1 MRDEPPPAEV
11 PPPVAAEVP
20 LAAAE
25 PPTPAAPPPPIAES
39 PPAPATPPRAAV
51 SPPPTPA
58 VKVPPPAPPSNP
70 TTALSSMADLKGA
83 DWVRAQPSAHSTLQL
98 MALKDEQAV
107 RRIIA
112 QHRLADAAYFP
123 VRRDGRT
130 LYVLVYGSYPSREA
144 ATRAAA
150 ELPAGLISGQ
160 PWVRNFQALQKEL
173 GK

>member
-1 MRDEPPPAEV
+1 MIRDEPPPAEV
-11 PPPVAAEVP
+11 PPV
-20 LAAAE
+20 AAE
-25 PPTPAAPPPPIAES
+25 PPTPAAPSAPIAEA

-51 SPPPTPA
+51 SPPPPTPA
-58 VKVPPPAPPSNP
+58 AKPPAPSINPPAAPSATP
-70 TTALSSMADLKGA
+70 DLKGVE
-83 DWVRAQPSAHSTLQL
+83 WVRAQPSDHFTLQL
-98 MALKDEQAV
+98 MALKDEQGV

-112 QHRLADAAYFP
+112 RHRLADAAYFP
-123 VRRDGRT
+123 IRRDGRT
-130 LYVLVYGSYPSREA
+130 LYVLVYGSYLSREA